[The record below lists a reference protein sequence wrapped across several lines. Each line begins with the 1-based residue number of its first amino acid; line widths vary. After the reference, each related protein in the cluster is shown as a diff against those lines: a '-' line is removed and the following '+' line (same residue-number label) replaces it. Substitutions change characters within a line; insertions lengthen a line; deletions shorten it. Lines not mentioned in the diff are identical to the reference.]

1 MPPCSRKRWA
11 KPLSSRDTQR
21 IRKRKQFAKA
31 SLLPISS
38 SSSVSNAI
46 AKAASTIARSAA
58 AAIKKATSA
67 AVNRTVAVRRR
78 TAEAP
83 PPAKK
88 TLSKKTG
95 TCTKTKAPSSA
106 AASAVKRTNVY
117 VLELEGGYVYVG
129 KTNRAVEKRLKVY
142 LSFN

>member
-11 KPLSSRDTQR
+11 KPLSSKDTQR

-31 SLLPISS
+31 SFLST
-38 SSSVSNAI
+38 SSVSNAI

-67 AVNRTVAVRRR
+67 AVSRTVAVRR
-78 TAEAP
+78 TVP
-83 PPAKK
+83 LVKK
-88 TLSKKTG
+88 TLSRKTG
-95 TCTKTKAPSSA
+95 ACVNKTKASFPA
-106 AASAVKRTNVY
+106 AVASAVKHTNVY

-129 KTNRAVEKRLKVY
+129 KTNRAVEKRLKV
-142 LSFN
+142 LAFS